1 MPKIGWNTQPVGYKD
16 RVLIKGDAGE
26 YEAWGVDWLNQ
37 TICVYRASEYEWIP
51 FRRIKSISPFPGSP
65 IEIGQVFSIGGTP
78 TCVFDIIERNSTH
91 GYNGEMVA
99 LEVNES
105 RLDENTYWWRPY
117 ELRSGDPDKVVVIIP
132 IAAFMNLAS
141 ENGYKVFVKP

>member
-1 MPKIGWNTQPVGYKD
+1 M
-16 RVLIKGDAGE
+16 
-26 YEAWGVDWLNQ
+26 
-37 TICVYRASEYEWIP
+37 
-51 FRRIKSISPFPGSP
+51 
-65 IEIGQVFSIGGTP
+65 
-78 TCVFDIIERNSTH
+78 FDIIERNSTH

-99 LEVNES
+99 LEVAES
-105 RLDENTYWWRPY
+105 HLPANTYWWRPY